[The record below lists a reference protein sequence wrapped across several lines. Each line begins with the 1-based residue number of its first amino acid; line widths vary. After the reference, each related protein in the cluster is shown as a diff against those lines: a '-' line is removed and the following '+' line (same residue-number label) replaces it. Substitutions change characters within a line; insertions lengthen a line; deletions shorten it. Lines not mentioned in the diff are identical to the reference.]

1 MKKEPKLYIFATEM
15 DDVEIMTAHS
25 REEAIEQIRSYGV
38 RGKLIYLACRPVPK
52 T

>member
-25 REEAIEQIRSYGV
+25 REEAIEKIRSYGV
-38 RGKLIYLACRPVPK
+38 RGKLICLASRPVPK